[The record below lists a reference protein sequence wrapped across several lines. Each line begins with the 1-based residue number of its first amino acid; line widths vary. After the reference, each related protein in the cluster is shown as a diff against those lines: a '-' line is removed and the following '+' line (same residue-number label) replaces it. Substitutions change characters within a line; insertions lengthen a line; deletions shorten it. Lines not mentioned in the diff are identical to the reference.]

1 MTQEIKSASTIKELA
16 AIVDKLDSS
25 NISEQTL
32 RAVQETLNN
41 LTEQALYNLKNDAD
55 KLICDKNLSEVENF
69 IKSESSKLQDEIK
82 SVITDDYA
90 LLNRVNSRAD
100 EIINSC
106 SENLKRMTQQ
116 IISAQS
122 VADIKQF
129 AAAKNPVIAQH
140 VGEFLTKFVNAKLEK
155 LQNDINSLIMSKK
168 FNEAESLIN
177 SEGAQLKQ
185 DILNGDSNLIN
196 KVNNLTQ
203 ELTKKVF
210 DAKPGFARALFT
222 FILVVAIIAGGVY
235 LFDNYYNDGQIT
247 QNVKD
252 FVMELSSKLNTK

>member
-1 MTQEIKSASTIKELA
+1 MIQEIKSAPSIKELA
-16 AIVDKLDSS
+16 TIVDNLGD
-25 NISEQTL
+25 NVDNETL
-32 RAVQETLNN
+32 RAVQDTLNN
-41 LTEQALYNLKNDAD
+41 LTERALYDLKNDSD

-69 IKSESSKLQDEIK
+69 VKSESAKLQDEIK

-100 EIINSC
+100 EIINAV

-122 VADIKQF
+122 AADLKQF
-129 AAAKNPVIAQH
+129 AAAKNPVIAKN
-140 VGEFLTKFVNAKLEK
+140 VGEVLTKFVSARLEK
-155 LQNDINSLIMSKK
+155 LKSDINSLIMSKK

-185 DILNGDSNLIN
+185 DIVNGDSNLIN
-196 KVNNLTQ
+196 QVNNLTQ
-203 ELTKKVF
+203 ELKKKIS
-210 DAKPGFARALFT
+210 DAKPGFMRALFT
-222 FILVVAIIAGGVY
+222 FIFVVAIIAGGVY

-247 QNVKD
+247 QTVKD
-252 FVMELSSKLNTK
+252 LFIELSSKLNAK